1 MPYWLRTFIWVEFN
15 AHALVLSSRVHT
27 SSSCECVCDT
37 VQRNEAVI
45 IREPDADHFEI
56 VNMVK
61 VVAYGLS
68 SHVRLMEPNDKVAGG
83 ITGGDPTC
91 ETVAKVGLTVVPC
104 DRHLLLVRQLY
115 SAQYGQ

>member
-15 AHALVLSSRVHT
+15 AHALVLLSRVHT
-27 SSSCECVCDT
+27 TSGCEGVRDT

-45 IREPDADHFEI
+45 MREPDADNFEI
-56 VNMVK
+56 VNMIE
-61 VVAYGLS
+61 VVADRLI
-68 SHVRLMEPNDKVAGG
+68 SHVRLGEPNDKVACGV
-83 ITGGDPTC
+83 TVGDPTC
-91 ETVAKVGLTVVPC
+91 KTVAKVGLAIVPC